1 MWLSVFWL
9 YCAAGE
15 GFTGYFIGGGQFR
28 SKLRD
33 KYPLAFAF
41 PFYKLVAKRE
51 FVEA

>member
-28 SKLRD
+28 SKFERQVPIGFRL
-33 KYPLAFAF
+33 PL
-41 PFYKLVAKRE
+41 L
-51 FVEA
+51 